1 MKLAKVFAWLA
12 SGALV
17 LECSCCN
24 LNTGGVGGIDL
35 LPNYGLPSIGDVI
48 DCFAAEDIVGCL
60 TGLIPFL

>member
-1 MKLAKVFAWLA
+1 MKLAKMLAWLA

-24 LNTGGVGGIDL
+24 IDTGVGGLDL
-35 LPNYGLPSIGDVI
+35 LPNRGWPSIGEFI
-48 DCFAAEDIVGCL
+48 DCFGSEDIVGCL